1 MVLSDDECRGLL
13 GSSSITPDMVC
24 AGGEEGKDSCQG
36 K

>member
-36 K
+36 